1 MSDTHQTIDR
11 CYLHLERFSLL
22 YRYYAIV
29 DTPDYYA
36 DQLFIRHQVT
46 VRFGNEYAHPDAQ
59 YRVIFCM
66 VRKQDEQ
73 RFLDALQELPNKM
86 LLCGHPDYPT
96 FCTQFFQK
104 MEQSKAKQSDAP
116 ERTTMKAK
124 IVLPSAQTKKRR
136 RAANAAKRG
145 SWNGVN
151 PVTRIVPDRKA
162 YDRKRDKRAD
172 RQLSEYAF

>member
-1 MSDTHQTIDR
+1 MSDTYQTIDR

-46 VRFGNEYAHPDAQ
+46 VRFGNEYAHPDTQ
-59 YRVIFCM
+59 YRIIFCK

-104 MEQSKAKQSDAP
+104 MEQSKAKRRSGKDNHEGKNRTPVRSDQ
-116 ERTTMKAK
+116 E
-124 IVLPSAQTKKRR
+124 
-136 RAANAAKRG
+136 AAAGSKRG
-145 SWNGVN
+145 KARLVE
-151 PVTRIVPDRKA
+151 RRKPC
-162 YDRKRDKRAD
+162 DPHRAG
-172 RQLSEYAF
+172 